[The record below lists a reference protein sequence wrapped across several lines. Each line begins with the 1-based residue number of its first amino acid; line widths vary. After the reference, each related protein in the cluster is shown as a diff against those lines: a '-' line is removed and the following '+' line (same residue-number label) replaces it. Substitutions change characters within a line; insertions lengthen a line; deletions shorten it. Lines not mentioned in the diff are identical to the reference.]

1 MNDQAGTLGSGNVV
15 SAIKCQGDP
24 VPVAVA
30 LLDRSWPLSLRL
42 ADAVGVNVAGRAAL
56 RGLEKDPR
64 YLIGRFQQALTALLA
79 ADLPPMDALTSLLSA
94 ALTDAIGWRQQCP
107 QCDES
112 PCNKR
117 QCDDCEADLAQ
128 VDRYHVLALA
138 LGAVAEPS
146 AHRPGHVTSLTTRLP

>member
-79 ADLPPMDALTSLLSA
+79 ADLPPMDAYILA
-94 ALTDAIGWRQQCP
+94 VG
-107 QCDES
+107 S
-112 PCNKR
+112 PDGR
-117 QCDDCEADLAQ
+117 H
-128 VDRYHVLALA
+128 R
-138 LGAVAEPS
+138 VAS
-146 AHRPGHVTSLTTRLP
+146 SVRSVTSRRATNGNATTVRPTWPRSTATTCLRWPWAR